1 MKKTNF
7 LNLILP
13 NSSVENWGS
22 TYNKNFEIIDS
33 QMASLNSRMNNVDI
47 QIGDLGY
54 LKIDENQPYL
64 NFDIDNNTFIT
75 STYPNG
81 SGNYTVYGF
90 ESDEGKKSFRDIK
103 DYTGFIV
110 VNGIEADPNKQSPF
124 NIKWTASDL
133 LVKITVYDEFFN
145 SSVKFIKFPQA
156 LGGFYVPTSALD
168 QDRII
173 FKKVI
178 GEYAADT
185 ISVEFPRKFWYVV
198 LYEVEITDTTQPYN
212 IPNENSDIA
221 RPNFVPVFYIK
232 QDNIYRQIIVD
243 YILYFENNQWKIKLE
258 NCNLAEN
265 ETVLMRYI
273 KTSGETLFD
282 AIPEAEIRELFEE

>member
-1 MKKTNF
+1 MC
-7 LNLILP
+7 
-13 NSSVENWGS
+13 
-22 TYNKNFEIIDS
+22 Y
-33 QMASLNSRMNNVDI
+33 R
-47 QIGDLGY
+47 Y
-54 LKIDENQPYL
+54 L
-64 NFDIDNNTFIT
+64 
-75 STYPNG
+75 
-81 SGNYTVYGF
+81 
-90 ESDEGKKSFRDIK
+90 
-103 DYTGFIV
+103 
-110 VNGIEADPNKQSPF
+110 
-124 NIKWTASDL
+124 
-133 LVKITVYDEFFN
+133 
-145 SSVKFIKFPQA
+145 
-156 LGGFYVPTSALD
+156 
-168 QDRII
+168 II

-185 ISVEFPRKFWYVV
+185 ISVEFPRKFLYGV